1 MWSISLRSPRS
12 TCGKICFIHHSSISV
27 LVVPLFLS
35 RFSFVVFLALCYI
48 PDMAHTPPL
57 KLQVGTSRNGA
68 VERTPVRR
76 APLERSTRLSRTFKS
91 PVVSSPPSVAG
102 GQVYPEQEFEAL
114 QRKLVA
120 LDAEIEELTQEG
132 CQLDELEVHIEK
144 MHEYNE
150 VKDVAQMLLGRLAV
164 VRGVTTRD
172 LYEDYNLQLED

>member
-1 MWSISLRSPRS
+1 MSRASRPRDPSVPFLRSVSRKFRL
-12 TCGKICFIHHSSISV
+12 TW
-27 LVVPLFLS
+27 LS
-35 RFSFVVFLALCYI
+35 GR
-48 PDMAHTPPL
+48 P
-57 KLQVGTSRNGA
+57 
-68 VERTPVRR
+68 
-76 APLERSTRLSRTFKS
+76 ERSYNTFRAMHGHYS
-91 PVVSSPPSVAG
+91 LAFTFHRVVHLNTIDNNPSNVTVVSSPPSVAG